1 MKLVTVNEIMIP
13 QEKVITISS
22 LDTVRDCLIAMQ
34 KNNVKS
40 IIVEKDNAHDA
51 FGIVTYTNILDAVFS
66 QDGDIDL
73 LNVYDICT
81 KPIIQ
86 VSSTLNIKY
95 AAQMMINTKVNR
107 LLVTDRGA
115 LLGLLSM
122 NDIVAVLI
130 KSAQD

>member
-1 MKLVTVNEIMIP
+1 MELVTVGQIMIP
-13 QEKVITISS
+13 QDKIVTIAS
-22 LDTVRDCLIAMQ
+22 LDTVRECLIKMQ
-34 KNNVKS
+34 EKKVKS

-81 KPIIQ
+81 KPVIQ
-86 VSSTLNIKY
+86 VSAGLNIKY

-107 LLVTDRGA
+107 LLVTDSGK

-122 NDIVAVLI
+122 NDIVTVLMN
-130 KSAQD
+130 SAQN